1 MSDHEELSYKISML
15 GPTRVGKTSIVASL
29 LHSGEQML
37 IGTSVTMSAGDPRT
51 ERLIALTTQTLQGAL
66 KAGAF
71 QPESLRQ
78 TTEPQ
83 HFSLL
88 LDPGIE
94 GAGVR
99 FDLLDF
105 PGGWLNPITRP
116 EAREQDW
123 RECLRFIKD
132 SSVLVVP
139 VDAAV
144 LMEASLQEYQR
155 AWPAILRI
163 ADVVKVAGD
172 WAASRK
178 VAGQDEP
185 ALLVFAPVKCEA
197 YYDDNGGRID
207 RSEELFRR
215 FTEEYGAVVQRV
227 REEYGAVEQ
236 LYCPVDTIGCVELR
250 SAEWVPTSPE
260 AGSWT
265 FVPTFQ
271 LRPEALSGK
280 ATVAPKGV
288 DDVLA
293 ALCRHLLEARRAA
306 EKRGADDAESA
317 HDQAHDYATRS
328 EGIFWD
334 LVLWLSRER
343 ARRRELEQETGAR
356 AKQTRDRVDALDKVV
371 RDIAERPFGRRVRG
385 L

>member
-1 MSDHEELSYKISML
+1 MTDREELPYKISML

-29 LHSGEQML
+29 LHGGEQML
-37 IGTSVTMSAGDPRT
+37 IGTSVTMSAGDPAT
-51 ERLIALTTQTLQGAL
+51 ERRIALTTQALQGAL

-78 TTEPQ
+78 TNEPQ
-83 HFSLL
+83 HFTLL
-88 LDPGIE
+88 LDPGVE

-116 EAREQDW
+116 ELREQEW
-123 RECLRFIKD
+123 RGCLRFIKE
-132 SSVLVVP
+132 SSVLIVP

-144 LMEASLQEYQR
+144 LMEASLQEYRR

-163 ADVVKVAGD
+163 SDVVKVAGD
-172 WAASRK
+172 WAAARK
-178 VAGQDEP
+178 VAGEDEP
-185 ALLVFAPVKCEA
+185 ALLVFCPVKCES
-197 YYDDNGGRID
+197 YFDDNGGRID

-215 FTEEYGAVVQRV
+215 FNDEYGVVVDRV
-227 REEYGAVEQ
+227 RREYAGVDQ

-250 SAEWVPTSPE
+250 SAEWIPTTPE

-265 FVPTFQ
+265 FAPTFQ
-271 LRPEALSGK
+271 LRPEALVGN
-280 ATVAPKGV
+280 ATLQPKGV

-293 ALCRHLLEARRAA
+293 ALCRHLLEARHSA
-306 EKRGADDAESA
+306 EKVSAQDADFV
-317 HDQAHDYATRS
+317 HDQARELADRS
-328 EGIFWD
+328 EGLFRD
-334 LVLWLSRER
+334 LVLWLTRER
-343 ARRRELEQETGAR
+343 ARRYETERQMGAR
-356 AKQTRDRVDALDKVV
+356 AKEIRSRVDALDKAV
-371 RDIAERPFGRRVRG
+371 RDIADRPFGRRVRG